1 MKFVPRL
8 TAPEKGN
15 PYYNRTQSGG
25 YAVGIIE
32 GNPKDPG
39 ADVLAN
45 CVGYAAGRFNEIIGK
60 GCFVYWGYAPDAD
73 KWIEAAHNQGLH
85 TGREPKLGAV
95 IVWGGRGKHVGI
107 VEKINPDGSIITSE
121 SGYGSKNK
129 FWTTTR
135 KPGGNWGAGSNYTFL
150 GFVYNPATEE
160 PGAPLLQIGD
170 RGDAVTE
177 MQKALVRAGV
187 LRSNEVDGIFGRIT
201 RGAVLEFQLENKLAL
216 DGICGAETWA
226 ALS

>member
-1 MKFVPRL
+1 MKYVPRL

-15 PYYNRTQSGG
+15 PYYNSIAAGG
-25 YAVGIIE
+25 YAVGIID
-32 GNPKDPG
+32 GNPKDAG
-39 ADVLAN
+39 CNVLAN

-73 KWIEAAHNQGLH
+73 KWIEAAHNQGLN
-85 TGREPKLGAV
+85 TGKEPKLGAV

-107 VEKINPDGSIITSE
+107 VEQINPDGSIVTSE
-121 SGYGSKNK
+121 SGYGCKVK

-135 KPGGNWGAGSNYTFL
+135 QPGGNWSAGSNYTFL
-150 GFVYNPATEE
+150 GFVYNPATEG
-160 PGAPLLQIGD
+160 PAAPLLKIGD

-177 MQKALVRAGV
+177 MQKALVREGV
-187 LRSNEVDGIFGRIT
+187 LRSGEVDGVFGRIT
-201 RGAVLEFQLENKLAL
+201 RGAVLEFQLEQKLTL
-216 DGICGAETWA
+216 DGVCGPETWK